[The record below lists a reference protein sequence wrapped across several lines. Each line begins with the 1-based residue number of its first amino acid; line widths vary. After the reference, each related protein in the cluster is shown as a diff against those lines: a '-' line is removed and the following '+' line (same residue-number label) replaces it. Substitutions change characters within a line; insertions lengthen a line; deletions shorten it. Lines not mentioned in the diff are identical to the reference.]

1 MCTSRLNTYGLCYDS
16 PMKKILSALTV
27 FALLAGCASAS
38 TAAAS
43 QKATDAEPIKLM
55 VATDL
60 HYLSPSLTDHGE
72 RFQAVMA
79 AGDSKVTEY
88 SEEIVDTLI
97 QKAEEEQPSAL
108 ILSGDLTFNGELISL
123 QELKEKFTSLED
135 AGIPVLVIPG
145 NHDIDYPYAYGYDGA
160 NYYPVEDISQAEFT
174 SLMGK
179 FGYDDAAMSD
189 PTSFSYCTHVTDT
202 LWLLFLDANT
212 EADPG
217 GLTDQTLSFAEDVLK
232 QAQEAGANVIP
243 VTHQNVLSP
252 SDLFSSG
259 FVITNNNDLIKL
271 FKKYN
276 ISLCLNGHAHLQ
288 HTSQEDGLTQIITES
303 LSVYPLQYGI
313 LTVSGNEWHYENKE
327 LGIRREESEARFRA
341 NTLSQ
346 VDQVLDKTNA
356 TDEEK
361 KAMEDFAVTANEEF
375 FSGKQVTLT
384 KDDPA
389 YQLWVKYAPDS
400 FWTSYL
406 TSTIGDQKQ

>member
-1 MCTSRLNTYGLCYDS
+1 MQMKQVMILLVLSLLTGCSDTASLASNNTTG
-16 PMKKILSALTV
+16 A
-27 FALLAGCASAS
+27 
-38 TAAAS
+38 TAV
-43 QKATDAEPIKLM
+43 KLM
-55 VATDL
+55 VASDL
-60 HYLSPSLTDHGE
+60 HYLSPTLTDNGE

-97 QKAEEEQPSAL
+97 QKAEEEKPDAL
-108 ILSGDLTFNGELISL
+108 LVSGDLTFNGEWISL
-123 QELKEKFTSLED
+123 NELKDRFTALED

-160 NYYPVEDISQAEFT
+160 DYYPVQDISQADFT
-174 SLMGK
+174 SMMGA
-179 FGYDDAAMSD
+179 FGYDDAQLRDSS
-189 PTSFSYCTHVTDT
+189 SFSYCTHVTNS

-217 GLTDQTLSFAEDVLK
+217 ELSKETMTFAEDVLK
-232 QAQEAGANVIP
+232 QAAAEGATVIP
-243 VTHQNVLSP
+243 VTHQNVLPP
-252 SDLFSSG
+252 SDLFSRG
-259 FVITNNNDLIKL
+259 FVINNSDEVKKL

-276 ISLCLNGHAHLQ
+276 ISLCLSGHAHLQ
-288 HTSQEDGLTQIITES
+288 HTSEEDGLTQIITES

-313 LTVSGNEWHYENKE
+313 LTVSGNNWHYENRE
-327 LGIRREESEARFRA
+327 LGIRKEESKQRFDA

-346 VDQVLDKTNA
+346 VDGVLERLNLS
-356 TDEEK
+356 ENEK
-361 KAMEDFAVTANEEF
+361 KAMEDIAVTANEAF
-375 FSGKQVTLT
+375 FSGKQETLS

-406 TSTIGDQKQ
+406 SSIVEAE